1 MGQSIDCKC
10 DYMKHHEMGR
20 LIILGDGTYRLSQ
33 VSLQRRVRGIL
44 VRYSHRRSFED
55 AGLEDWN
62 NSKEKEEILAATRS
76 QEGQGADSLLAP
88 PEGAWPCEH
97 LVFRLLAS
105 RAVRKQISVVNHQV
119 CGSLLQ
125 HPEEINISW
134 FLYLWFLLLVT
145 YFYET
150 FLRLPLSCSL

>member
-76 QEGQGADSLLAP
+76 
-88 PEGAWPCEH
+88 
-97 LVFRLLAS
+97 
-105 RAVRKQISVVNHQV
+105 
-119 CGSLLQ
+119 
-125 HPEEINISW
+125 
-134 FLYLWFLLLVT
+134 
-145 YFYET
+145 
-150 FLRLPLSCSL
+150 